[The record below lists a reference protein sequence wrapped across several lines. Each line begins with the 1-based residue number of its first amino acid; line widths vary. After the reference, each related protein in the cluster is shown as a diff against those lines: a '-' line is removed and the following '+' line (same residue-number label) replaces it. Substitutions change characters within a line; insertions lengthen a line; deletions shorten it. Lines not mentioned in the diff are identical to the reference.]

1 MRQRRH
7 IDVRIHP
14 GVRLVGGRCLEA
26 AERCEGRFGKAQVEL
41 LAQLAEQGVQR
52 AFPGFALATRQH
64 EGAGAAL
71 AHQQQAALFVEQA
84 GGGDIQG
91 NGHGKSLRRVRSGA
105 E

>member
-1 MRQRRH
+1 MRQRRY

-14 GVRLVGGRCLEA
+14 GVRLVGGRRLEA
-26 AERCEGRFGKAQVEL
+26 AERGEGRFGEAQVQF
-41 LAQLAEQGVQR
+41 LAQFAEQGVQR
-52 AFPGFALATRQH
+52 AFPGFSLASRQH

-91 NGHGKSLRRVRSGA
+91 NGHGKSLRRGRSGA